1 MMLRVKA
8 KNVGL
13 WDKAKDA
20 AGKAMYT
27 QEYTEEE
34 AVSAASE
41 MEHKLNNANELRQRG
56 PVESVL
62 AAVKEDEKIKFLI
75 SGTDFDIDDN
85 DQGSQVK
92 LIATDRRLII
102 LSSSMTGANNKYT
115 ISYNEIIGVGKS
127 QRLTT
132 QIRIQASGG
141 QEYKISA
148 SQTPGDIAEKCT
160 DFIRKKYESA
170 GQKDSSGE
178 KSPLEKLEQLGELN
192 ENGVISDDEFER
204 KKSELMDQ
212 V

>member
-1 MMLRVKA
+1 M
-8 KNVGL
+8 GL
-13 WDKAKDA
+13 WDKAKNA
-20 AGKAMYT
+20 AEKAVYT
-27 QEYTEEE
+27 QEYSEQE
-34 AVSAASE
+34 AISAASE
-41 MEHKLNNANELRQRG
+41 MRHDLNDPNELRQIA

-62 AAVKEDEKIKFLI
+62 AAVKEDEKIRFLI

-92 LIATDRRLII
+92 LIVTDKRLII
-102 LSSSMTGANNKYT
+102 LSSSMTLANNKYT

-127 QRLTT
+127 KRLTT

-148 SQTPGDIAEKCT
+148 SQTPGDVAKKCT

-170 GQKDSSGE
+170 GEEESSGE
-178 KSPLEKLEQLGELN
+178 KSPLDKLEQLGELN